1 MNASVDGEVDVSE
14 LERLGARL
22 IGGGVGIF
30 GWLEQPEE
38 SDDAEVP
45 DDLVIDP
52 PFSVVE
58 VKDVIEFA
66 EDDDVGG
73 VGSVG
78 GCVFFAHGGHKIIE

>member
-52 PFSVVE
+52 HSASS
-58 VKDVIEFA
+58 KSRTSSSLQRMMTL
-66 EDDDVGG
+66 VG
-73 VGSVG
+73 
-78 GCVFFAHGGHKIIE
+78 